1 MVMYDSTDF
10 TYLPIDGL
18 DPMIAYE
25 KPLVKKV
32 TNNRGNCEEDLPKKP
47 VGRLLVNCRPT
58 GFFGELFFTITAV
71 IGRSNPLIF

>member
-18 DPMIAYE
+18 DPMIAYD

-32 TNNRGNCEEDLPKKP
+32 II
-47 VGRLLVNCRPT
+47 
-58 GFFGELFFTITAV
+58 ITT
-71 IGRSNPLIF
+71 

>member
-1 MVMYDSTDF
+1 MYDSTDF

-47 VGRLLVNCRPT
+47 VGRLLVNSRPT
-58 GFFGELFFTITAV
+58 GFLGSSSSQL
-71 IGRSNPLIF
+71 PLLLVDRIL

>member
-10 TYLPIDGL
+10 TYLLINGL

-32 TNNRGNCEEDLPKKP
+32 TI
-47 VGRLLVNCRPT
+47 
-58 GFFGELFFTITAV
+58 ITT
-71 IGRSNPLIF
+71 

>member
-1 MVMYDSTDF
+1 MYDSTDF

-32 TNNRGNCEEDLPKKP
+32 II
-47 VGRLLVNCRPT
+47 
-58 GFFGELFFTITAV
+58 ITT
-71 IGRSNPLIF
+71 